1 MRRPPLPQMAGR
13 PLQIS
18 FSRQP
23 QPSQPNP
30 IHTSRNCFGAVANQ
44 SRGKAPA
51 PTPQN
56 RPSRVLPSRAGE
68 RGGAPSP
75 GGHARPT
82 PPPPGPRRQAPTARH
97 AAQRPAND
105 GNGMTQ
111 RQPQLS
117 PPFASAPAVVVRS
130 TRGRRLREPPPIARC
145 RPVGPH
151 PTVTATVY
159 VRGSPARGAS
169 HREGGDAEVLWLAS
183 CLGRR
188 EGVPP
193 ASVEPALL
201 NDRVRPLVVCRQTAP
216 PPPPKG
222 GDARLLTK
230 GPPDSGGIHTDG
242 ARPETFARPPRRGRS
257 PPKCPLQRPVA
268 ACSPPHG
275 PRRRPGGV
283 VDCLASQPSAA
294 PPPPQPGPPAPSHGD
309 TPTARLGYAYV
320 QVRTRATAPTGTG
333 EPKGQARPDDRHHLF
348 FHPRLRPAHLISLP
362 VLPPS

>member
-18 FSRQP
+18 FLRQP

-51 PTPQN
+51 PT
-56 RPSRVLPSRAGE
+56 RSRISRHE
-68 RGGAPSP
+68 SPLRGRESGGVPPP
-75 GGHARPT
+75 GGNAHPT

-97 AAQRPAND
+97 AARPPAND

-117 PPFASAPAVVVRS
+117 PPLASAPAVVVRS

-151 PTVTATVY
+151 LTVTATVY

-169 HREGGDAEVLWLAS
+169 HREAGDAAVLWLAS
-183 CLGRR
+183 CRARR

-193 ASVEPALL
+193 ASVEPARPSTTVCALL
-201 NDRVRPLVVCRQTAP
+201 SCA
-216 PPPPKG
+216 G
-222 GDARLLTK
+222 
-230 GPPDSGGIHTDG
+230 
-242 ARPETFARPPRRGRS
+242 
-257 PPKCPLQRPVA
+257 
-268 ACSPPHG
+268 
-275 PRRRPGGV
+275 RRRPPLPPRGV
-283 VDCLASQPSAA
+283 TRASSPR
-294 PPPPQPGPPAPSHGD
+294 PPP
-309 TPTARLGYAYV
+309 T
-320 QVRTRATAPTGTG
+320 
-333 EPKGQARPDDRHHLF
+333 
-348 FHPRLRPAHLISLP
+348 
-362 VLPPS
+362 

>member
-1 MRRPPLPQMAGR
+1 MPRPPLPQMAGR

-51 PTPQN
+51 PTPQS

-75 GGHARPT
+75 GGHAHPT

-117 PPFASAPAVVVRS
+117 PPFASAPAVDVRS

-216 PPPPKG
+216 PPPQG
-222 GDARLLTK
+222 G
-230 GPPDSGGIHTDG
+230 
-242 ARPETFARPPRRGRS
+242 
-257 PPKCPLQRPVA
+257 
-268 ACSPPHG
+268 
-275 PRRRPGGV
+275 
-283 VDCLASQPSAA
+283 
-294 PPPPQPGPPAPSHGD
+294 
-309 TPTARLGYAYV
+309 
-320 QVRTRATAPTGTG
+320 
-333 EPKGQARPDDRHHLF
+333 
-348 FHPRLRPAHLISLP
+348 
-362 VLPPS
+362 